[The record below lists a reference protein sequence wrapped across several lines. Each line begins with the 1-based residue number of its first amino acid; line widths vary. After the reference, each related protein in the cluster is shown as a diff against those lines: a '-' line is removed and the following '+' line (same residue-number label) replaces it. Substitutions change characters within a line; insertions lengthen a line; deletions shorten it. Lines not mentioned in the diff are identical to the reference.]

1 MWNPDEYRRF
11 GTERGRAF
19 SDLIARVG
27 ATDPAVVADLGCGP
41 GNLTVTLTRR
51 WPGARVHGV
60 DSSAEMISAARRWL
74 AASTGQDAGPR
85 PDAGPRRPDAGLA
98 SRLSFT
104 VADVR
109 DWQPARAPDLI
120 VSNAVL
126 QWVPD
131 HLNVLR
137 RWIGLLAPGGWVAVQ
152 VPGNFDQPGHQILR
166 ELAGSPRW
174 RPLLAGV
181 QLNRQAGD
189 PAQYLG
195 VLADE
200 GCAADVWETTY
211 LHLLQGE
218 NPVLRWYRGTG
229 LRPVLAALTREQA
242 AEFTSIY
249 GQRLAAAYPRGR
261 HGTVFP
267 FRRIFAVG
275 HRHE

>member
-1 MWNPDEYRRF
+1 MWDPEEYRRF
-11 GTERGRAF
+11 GDERSRAF
-19 SDLIARVG
+19 FDLVARVD
-27 ATDPAVVADLGCGP
+27 AADPAVVADLGCGP
-41 GNLTVTLTRR
+41 GNLTVTLARR

-60 DSSAEMISAARRWL
+60 DSSAEMISAARDRL
-74 AASTGQDAGPR
+74 AMSTGPGAGPE
-85 PDAGPRRPDAGLA
+85 PGAGLA
-98 SRLSFT
+98 RRLSFT

-109 DWQPARAPDLI
+109 DWQPARRPDVI

-152 VPGNFDQPGHQILR
+152 VPGNFDQPSHQILR

-174 RPLLAGV
+174 HPVLASV
-181 QLNRQAGD
+181 RLNRQAAD
-189 PAQYLG
+189 PADYLDL
-195 VLADE
+195 LADE

-211 LHLLQGE
+211 LHLLHGDD
-218 NPVLRWYRGTG
+218 PVLRWYRGTG
-229 LRPVLAALTREQA
+229 LRPVLAALTAEQA
-242 AEFTSIY
+242 AEFCAEY
-249 GQRLAAAYPRGR
+249 GKRLATAYPSGR

-275 HRHE
+275 RRHA